1 MAKDPKF
8 TAGETAK
15 LGWYIARMAKR
26 GIAGE
31 TVHQGDLQRKI
42 DRIIDGA
49 REREQREAEDAAAA
63 AMAARKAHAKTHV
76 DTKNRRK

>member
-15 LGWYIARMAKR
+15 LTWLVARMAKR

-31 TVHQGDLQRKI
+31 NVYQGDLERKFE
-42 DRIIDGA
+42 RIIDGA
-49 REREQREAEDAAAA
+49 REREERQAAEAAEAEK
-63 AMAARKAHAKTHV
+63 AARKAKAKAA
-76 DTKNRRK
+76 RK

>member
-8 TAGETAK
+8 TAREITQI
-15 LGWYIARMAKR
+15 GWYTARMAKR

-31 TVHQGDLQRKI
+31 NVHLGDLQKKV

-49 REREQREAEDAAAA
+49 REREAQQTADAAEAEK
-63 AMAARKAHAKTHV
+63 AARKARAKNLK
-76 DTKNRRK
+76 TK

>member
-8 TAGETAK
+8 TAKEMAQI
-15 LGWYIARMAKR
+15 GWYTARMAKR

-31 TVHQGDLQRKI
+31 NVHIGDLTRKV

-49 REREQREAEDAAAA
+49 REREVQAAKDAAAA
-63 AMAARKAHAKTHV
+63 EKAARKARANTTAAKA
-76 DTKNRRK
+76 KNRK

>member
-8 TAGETAK
+8 TAREITQI
-15 LGWYIARMAKR
+15 GWYTARMAKR

-31 TVHQGDLQRKI
+31 HVHLGDLQKKV

-49 REREQREAEDAAAA
+49 REREKQQAADAAEAEK
-63 AMAARKAHAKTHV
+63 AARKARAKNLK
-76 DTKNRRK
+76 TK

>member
-15 LGWYIARMAKR
+15 IAWYIGRMAKR

-31 TVHQGDLQRKI
+31 NVHLGDLERKVE
-42 DRIIDGA
+42 RIIDGA
-49 REREQREAEDAAAA
+49 RERETQQAADAAEAEK
-63 AMAARKAHAKTHV
+63 AARKAR
-76 DTKNRRK
+76 TKNRK

>member
-8 TAGETAK
+8 TAREITQI
-15 LGWYIARMAKR
+15 GWYTARMAKR

-31 TVHQGDLQRKI
+31 NVHLGDLQKKV

-49 REREQREAEDAAAA
+49 REREAQQAADQAEVEK
-63 AMAARKAHAKTHV
+63 AARKARAENGKT
-76 DTKNRRK
+76 RK

>member
-8 TAGETAK
+8 TAGETTK
-15 LGWYIARMAKR
+15 LAWYIARMAKR

-31 TVHQGDLQRKI
+31 NVYQGDLEKKI

-49 REREQREAEDAAAA
+49 RDREEQAAAA
-63 AMAARKAHAKTHV
+63 ARKNGK
-76 DTKNRRK
+76 

>member
-8 TAGETAK
+8 TTKETAQIS
-15 LGWYIARMAKR
+15 WYIARMAKR

-31 TVHQGDLQRKI
+31 TVHQGDLEHKV

-49 REREQREAEDAAAA
+49 REREAQQAAEQAEAEK
-63 AMAARKAHAKTHV
+63 AARKARA
-76 DTKNRRK
+76 KNRK

>member
-8 TAGETAK
+8 TAREITQI
-15 LGWYIARMAKR
+15 GWYTARMAKR

-31 TVHQGDLQRKI
+31 NVHLGDLQKKV

-49 REREQREAEDAAAA
+49 REREQQQAADAAEAEK
-63 AMAARKAHAKTHV
+63 AARKARAKNLK
-76 DTKNRRK
+76 TK